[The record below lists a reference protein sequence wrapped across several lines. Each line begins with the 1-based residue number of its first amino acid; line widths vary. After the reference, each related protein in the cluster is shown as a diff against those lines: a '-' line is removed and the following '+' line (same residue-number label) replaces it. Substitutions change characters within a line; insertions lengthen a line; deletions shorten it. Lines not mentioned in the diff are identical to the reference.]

1 MRKGGTDSESA
12 GVETLCKVDLWGRG
26 CHGCR
31 WVDCGAVWCMFVVVV
46 VVGCGAGVV
55 RDGSG
60 QHRYHPRLHYYE
72 YLFSAFL
79 HKAIRDTDNTLPKKL
94 VPPQTCGGHRPPRS
108 VPSSNNRPVLCR
120 GPCSGRASSSSSF
133 ILSHKTHVILRY
145 AFATLPSIAT
155 HAMASLVSPAP
166 EEIAAASYVGFD
178 CACALVPVARKTL
191 MLTLCATLGQL
202 PSVSYHSADR
212 A

>member
-1 MRKGGTDSESA
+1 
-12 GVETLCKVDLWGRG
+12 
-26 CHGCR
+26 
-31 WVDCGAVWCMFVVVV
+31 MFVVVV
-46 VVGCGAGVV
+46 VVVPVWCGTGAGSTATI
-55 RDGSG
+55 RASIITSICF
-60 QHRYHPRLHYYE
+60 L
-72 YLFSAFL
+72 LFSTRQS
-79 HKAIRDTDNTLPKKL
+79 AIPILVPKKL

-108 VPSSNNRPVLCR
+108 VPASNNRPVLCR
-120 GPCSGRASSSSSF
+120 GPCSCRASSSSSF

-145 AFATLPSIAT
+145 AFATLPSIAI

-178 CACALVPVARKTL
+178 CACPLVPVARKTL

>member
-1 MRKGGTDSESA
+1 MVVAGWTVMPCGG
-12 GVETLCKVDLWGRG
+12 
-26 CHGCR
+26 
-31 WVDCGAVWCMFVVVV
+31 CMFVVVV
-46 VVGCGAGVV
+46 VVVPVWCGTGAGSTATI
-55 RDGSG
+55 RASIITSICF
-60 QHRYHPRLHYYE
+60 L
-72 YLFSAFL
+72 LFSTRQSGIPIL
-79 HKAIRDTDNTLPKKL
+79 VQKKL

-108 VPSSNNRPVLCR
+108 VPASNNRPVLCR
-120 GPCSGRASSSSSF
+120 GPCSCRASSSSSF

-178 CACALVPVARKTL
+178 CACPLVPVARKTL